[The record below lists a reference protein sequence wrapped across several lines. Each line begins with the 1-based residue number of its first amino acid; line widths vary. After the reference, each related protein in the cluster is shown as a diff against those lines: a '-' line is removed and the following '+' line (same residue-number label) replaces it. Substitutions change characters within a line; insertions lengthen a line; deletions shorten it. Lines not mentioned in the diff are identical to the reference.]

1 MFYGKFTDEGDNPV
15 DNVKMYI
22 MVEGESVLKIFF
34 FQSCSVIVLSMPQII
49 LLSSTNNYSSYKHL
63 QSSLGIIK
71 QILPSYE
78 VNIKITAFD
87 VHLV

>member
-1 MFYGKFTDEGDNPV
+1 M
-15 DNVKMYI
+15 
-22 MVEGESVLKIFF
+22 LKIFF
-34 FQSCSVIVLSMPQII
+34 FQSGSVIVLSMPGII
-49 LLSSTNNYSSYKHL
+49 LLSSTKHSSYKHL
-63 QSSLGIIK
+63 QSNFGIIK